1 MQIYK
6 SWCRFINL
14 NEISMQIYTPP
25 NKSRFIRC
33 KTLMKKL
40 IATPTKACTCWIVIC
55 LNTRLFATR
64 LLSLSLHKAQ
74 ACLSNQPNLPV
85 TPQGQCRYGDKKG
98 EYGRQLNHGQ
108 CFGSDCWG
116 SYSTGT
122 STPQQSSSK
131 PSQKN
136 LEMMLCWFQHP
147 LFSRSLP
154 SKTGKQWT
162 YWKVTYNFRNGW

>member
-1 MQIYK
+1 
-6 SWCRFINL
+6 
-14 NEISMQIYTPP
+14 MQIYTPP
-25 NKSRFIRC
+25 NKSQFIRC

-64 LLSLSLHKAQ
+64 LLSLSAQ
-74 ACLSNQPNLPV
+74 GSGLSFQPAQPTCDTTRSAPLR
-85 TPQGQCRYGDKKG
+85 GQER
-98 EYGRQLNHGQ
+98 RQLNHGQ

-136 LEMMLCWFQHP
+136 LEVSKLVTVP
-147 LFSRSLP
+147 AP
-154 SKTGKQWT
+154 SVPGSVETAGYSARIT
-162 YWKVTYNFRNGW
+162 R